1 MKGLLIRG
9 AIVTAVAFVGVAY
22 LAIPKG
28 PSFEQRWAPVHDMQE
43 LQRDN
48 RHMQNPLYH
57 LPKADRRI
65 WDAHRRYAACNS
77 FCEFP

>member
-1 MKGLLIRG
+1 MRGLIIRG
-9 AIVTAVAFVGVAY
+9 CIITLVGLAGAAY
-22 LAIPKG
+22 LAIPKS
-28 PSFEQRWAPVHDMQE
+28 PSFEQRWTPVRDMLE

-48 RHMQNPLYH
+48 RHIPNPPYN

-65 WDAHRRYAACNS
+65 WDARRRYAACNS